1 MSGFKRVLKKKGIT
15 QRQLAKEVGM
25 SYQMICMYATGKVD
39 MGSKK
44 LFKIARQL
52 AKEVGMSYQ
61 MICMYATGK
70 VDMGSKKL
78 YKIAKYLN
86 VPMEELIEE
95 EECESRTVI

>member
-44 LFKIARQL
+44 LFKIA
-52 AKEVGMSYQ
+52 
-61 MICMYATGK
+61 
-70 VDMGSKKL
+70 
-78 YKIAKYLN
+78 KYLN
-86 VPMEELIEE
+86 VTMEELIEE
-95 EECESRTVI
+95 EVEWG

>member
-1 MSGFKRVLKKKGIT
+1 MSGFKKVLKKKGIT
-15 QRQLAKEVGM
+15 Q
-25 SYQMICMYATGKVD
+25 
-39 MGSKK
+39 
-44 LFKIARQL
+44 RQL

-95 EECESRTVI
+95 VENESRKVI

>member
-1 MSGFKRVLKKKGIT
+1 MSKFKKILKEKGVT

-44 LFKIARQL
+44 LFKIA
-52 AKEVGMSYQ
+52 
-61 MICMYATGK
+61 
-70 VDMGSKKL
+70 
-78 YKIAKYLN
+78 KYLN

-95 EECESRTVI
+95 DDCESRTVI

>member
-1 MSGFKRVLKKKGIT
+1 MSKLKEILGEKGIT
-15 QRQLAKEVGM
+15 QRELAKEVGM

-44 LFKIARQL
+44 LFKIA
-52 AKEVGMSYQ
+52 
-61 MICMYATGK
+61 
-70 VDMGSKKL
+70 
-78 YKIAKYLN
+78 KYLN

>member
-1 MSGFKRVLKKKGIT
+1 MSKFKKILKEKGVT
-15 QRQLAKEVGM
+15 Q
-25 SYQMICMYATGKVD
+25 
-39 MGSKK
+39 
-44 LFKIARQL
+44 RQL

-78 YKIAKYLN
+78 YKIAKFLD

-95 EECESRTVI
+95 EVE

>member
-1 MSGFKRVLKKKGIT
+1 MSKLKGILGEKGIT

-44 LFKIARQL
+44 LFKIA
-52 AKEVGMSYQ
+52 
-61 MICMYATGK
+61 
-70 VDMGSKKL
+70 
-78 YKIAKYLN
+78 KYLN

-95 EECESRTVI
+95 DDCESRTVI

>member
-1 MSGFKRVLKKKGIT
+1 MSKLKEVLGEKGIT
-15 QRQLAKEVGM
+15 Q
-25 SYQMICMYATGKVD
+25 
-39 MGSKK
+39 
-44 LFKIARQL
+44 RQL

-78 YKIAKYLN
+78 YKIAKYLD

-95 EECESRTVI
+95 EVE

>member
-1 MSGFKRVLKKKGIT
+1 MSKLKKILGEKGIT
-15 QRQLAKEVGM
+15 Q
-25 SYQMICMYATGKVD
+25 
-39 MGSKK
+39 
-44 LFKIARQL
+44 RQL

-78 YKIAKYLN
+78 YKIAKYLD

-95 EECESRTVI
+95 EMK

>member
-1 MSGFKRVLKKKGIT
+1 MSKLKEILGEKGIT
-15 QRQLAKEVGM
+15 QRE
-25 SYQMICMYATGKVD
+25 
-39 MGSKK
+39 
-44 LFKIARQL
+44 L

-78 YKIAKYLN
+78 YKIAKYLD

-95 EECESRTVI
+95 EMK

>member
-1 MSGFKRVLKKKGIT
+1 MSKLKEVLGEKGIT
-15 QRQLAKEVGM
+15 Q
-25 SYQMICMYATGKVD
+25 
-39 MGSKK
+39 
-44 LFKIARQL
+44 RQL

-78 YKIAKYLN
+78 YKIAKYLD

-95 EECESRTVI
+95 EMK

>member
-1 MSGFKRVLKKKGIT
+1 MSKLKGILGEKGIT

-44 LFKIARQL
+44 L
-52 AKEVGMSYQ
+52 
-61 MICMYATGK
+61 
-70 VDMGSKKL
+70 
-78 YKIAKYLN
+78 YKIAKFLD

-95 EECESRTVI
+95 EVE

>member
-1 MSGFKRVLKKKGIT
+1 MSKFKKILKEKGVT
-15 QRQLAKEVGM
+15 Q
-25 SYQMICMYATGKVD
+25 
-39 MGSKK
+39 
-44 LFKIARQL
+44 RQL

-78 YKIAKYLN
+78 YKIAKYLD

-95 EECESRTVI
+95 EVE

>member
-1 MSGFKRVLKKKGIT
+1 MSKLKEILGEKGIT
-15 QRQLAKEVGM
+15 Q
-25 SYQMICMYATGKVD
+25 
-39 MGSKK
+39 
-44 LFKIARQL
+44 RQL

-95 EECESRTVI
+95 VENESR

>member
-1 MSGFKRVLKKKGIT
+1 
-15 QRQLAKEVGM
+15 M

-44 LFKIARQL
+44 LFKIA
-52 AKEVGMSYQ
+52 
-61 MICMYATGK
+61 
-70 VDMGSKKL
+70 
-78 YKIAKYLN
+78 KYLN

>member
-1 MSGFKRVLKKKGIT
+1 MSKFKKILKEKGVT
-15 QRQLAKEVGM
+15 Q
-25 SYQMICMYATGKVD
+25 
-39 MGSKK
+39 
-44 LFKIARQL
+44 RQL

-78 YKIAKYLN
+78 YKIAKYLD

-95 EECESRTVI
+95 EMK